1 MKKYLALLLALTML
15 AAVLAGCGSTEEA
28 APVEESAPAAE
39 ESASAE
45 EAPEPEVEEP
55 APEGDDNL
63 EEMYE
68 MDSEEAIEAAQSGTL
83 DFTAHKEMLAGL
95 TADLPLSD
103 GSDTLTIWLAFET
116 AQLTYL
122 EGGDLHN
129 HIYYTTVEERTG
141 VNLELTQ
148 VDSVTA
154 QEKYN
159 LMVASSEYP
168 DLIPGSAYST
178 GLDAAIADEVIL
190 ELDDIIDQYCPNFK
204 TILDSSSSIAKECQT
219 PEGVYATFSR
229 IKDGVTTPN
238 NEGAFL
244 RMDWLDTLGMEVPAT
259 YDELHE
265 VLMAFKTEF
274 GASEALM
281 LKSSILPNS
290 GLLTGGYGFTASVS
304 ANGPGGGGVSG
315 FYQVDGE
322 VKYGAATEEFRE
334 FTLMLRDWY
343 ADGLISENCLTRE
356 TNPFGAAMTE
366 PILSGKAGMFYNNQ
380 PFGDVYS
387 GMSEDPNMNFFP
399 VRDVV
404 KTEGDINHFFEDV
417 SMLAQGNVM
426 GNFSISTCC
435 ENVELAARFCDALY
449 IPEFYLLA
457 NYGVEGE
464 HWEYNEEGV
473 PSYIPEVLEGYPS
486 TNIALATFCSMDL
499 PGVFAEARLAF
510 TFGEGAKA
518 AFDVWKT
525 DKDNTYA
532 LGSNTSLNTEEN
544 EQVST
549 ISTDMLTYISEHY
562 WKFVTGEEDIEAM
575 WDEYLGTLE
584 TMGLSTMMEV
594 VQGAYDRAY
603 AE

>member
-1 MKKYLALLLALTML
+1 MQMKKQLALLLAIALL
-15 AAVLAGCGSTEEA
+15 VALLAGCGSKEETTD
-28 APVEESAPAAE
+28 VQESAPVVE
-39 ESASAE
+39 EVSS
-45 EAPEPEVEEP
+45 PEPEVAEPEEQTQ
-55 APEGDDNL
+55 GNL
-63 EEMYE
+63 EDMYS
-68 MDSEEAIEAAQSGTL
+68 MDSEEAIAAAQSGTL
-83 DFTAHKEMLAGL
+83 DFTAHKEMLASL

-103 GSDTLTIWLAFET
+103 GSETLSIWLAFET

-122 EGGDLHN
+122 DGGDLNN
-129 HIYYTTVEERTG
+129 HVFFTTVQERTG
-141 VNLELTQ
+141 VNLELIQ
-148 VDSVTA
+148 VDSVTS

-190 ELDDIIDQYCPNFK
+190 QLDDIIDQYCPNYK
-204 TILDSSSSIAKECQT
+204 TILNSDSSIAKECQT
-219 PEGVYATFSR
+219 PEGVYATFAR

-244 RMDWLDTLGMEVPAT
+244 RMDWLEALGMDVPAT

-274 GASEALM
+274 GATEALM

-290 GLLTGGYGFTASVS
+290 GLLTGGYGFTAAVS
-304 ANGPGGGGVSG
+304 ADGGPGGGGVTG
-315 FYQVDGE
+315 FYQVDGQ
-322 VKYGAATEEFRE
+322 VKYGAATEEFKE

-343 ADGLISENCLTRE
+343 ADGLLSEDCLTRE

-366 PILSGKAGMFYNNQ
+366 PILSGKTGLFYNNQ

-387 GMSEDPNMNFFP
+387 AMSEDPDMNFFP

-404 KTEGDINHFFEDV
+404 KEEGDINHFFEDV
-417 SMLAQGNVM
+417 SMIAQGNVM
-426 GNFSISTCC
+426 GAFSISTCC

-449 IPEFYLLA
+449 IPEFYLLS

-464 HWEYNEEGV
+464 HWEYNDEGV
-473 PSYIPEVLEGYPS
+473 PSYITEVLEGYPS
-486 TNIALATFCSMDL
+486 TNIALATFCSSDL
-499 PGVFAEARLAF
+499 PGVFAESRLAF

-525 DKDNTYA
+525 DKDNAYA

-575 WDEYLGTLE
+575 WDEYLETLE
-584 TMGLSTMMEV
+584 TMGLSEMTQV
-594 VQGAYDRAY
+594 VQTAYDRAY
-603 AE
+603 GE